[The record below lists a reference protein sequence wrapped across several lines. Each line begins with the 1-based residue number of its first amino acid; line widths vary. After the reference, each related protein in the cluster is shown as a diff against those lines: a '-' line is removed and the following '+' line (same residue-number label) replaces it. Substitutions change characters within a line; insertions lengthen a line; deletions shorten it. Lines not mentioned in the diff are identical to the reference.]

1 MHPKGLVK
9 LTVDGKERFLKIGTL
24 SSAIFCELE
33 KINVADI
40 GFRLQNAQPFTM
52 IHFLYAGASAYRQL
66 SKQDI
71 DFSVADVSEWIDQ
84 MGEGEL
90 VTHIVE
96 SVSTYQGKKGASPSV
111 PKKSLRG
118 KTKR

>member
-33 KINVADI
+33 KINVTDI
-40 GFRLQNAQPFTM
+40 GLRLQAQQPFTM
-52 IHFLYAGASAYRQL
+52 IHFLYAGASAYCQL
-66 SKQDI
+66 SKQEP
-71 DFSVADVSEWIDQ
+71 DFTIADVSEWIDQ

-90 VTHIVE
+90 VAHIVA
-96 SVSTYQGKKGASPSV
+96 SVNTYQGKNAVTPPARSQ
-111 PKKSLRG
+111 RG